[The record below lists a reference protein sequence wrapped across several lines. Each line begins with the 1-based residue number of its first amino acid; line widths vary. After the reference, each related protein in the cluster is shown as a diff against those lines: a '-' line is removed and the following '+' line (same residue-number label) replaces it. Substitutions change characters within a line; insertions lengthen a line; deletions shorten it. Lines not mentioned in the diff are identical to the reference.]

1 MKKGKKNLIRSSIID
16 TPPISRLRD
25 KAASEWS
32 WSRTAENPPTIA
44 VIRLECTAS
53 LVAQRLKHLPAMWET
68 WVPSLGWEDPL
79 EKEMATHSSILAW
92 WIPWTEEPGGL
103 QSTGLQRVRHGWATL
118 LTSNDKQQTSVP
130 EKDVRKLRFEHKGK
144 AESWQWNSN
153 LEEKPLATYPPRL
166 IHDNLE
172 AKLKPVQRQQILI
185 QPLILL
191 V

>member
-1 MKKGKKNLIRSSIID
+1 MFI
-16 TPPISRLRD
+16 
-25 KAASEWS
+25 
-32 WSRTAENPPTIA
+32 
-44 VIRLECTAS
+44 AS
-53 LVAQRLKHLPAMWET
+53 LFILAKIWKQHQCLSGDKWIKKIHAHTHTHTHTHRNSIHPWQSLHAMQET
-68 WVPSLGWEDPL
+68 WVWPLGWEDRL

-172 AKLKPVQRQQILI
+172 AKLFVK
-185 QPLILL
+185 
-191 V
+191 